1 MKIKY
6 LAIIFSILISIN
18 SFAKD
23 SSFIAGFEDIPIASN
38 MIQNSDNDISFNNE
52 ETRYIETSLIAKKK
66 TSFDSF
72 KRFYIETLPHL
83 GWKLHLNNKKSLIFY
98 RENDILE
105 FQKQSNTPL
114 KVNITLKN
122 RN

>member
-1 MKIKY
+1 MGVICLDNTQLSLVFGNQA
-6 LAIIFSILISIN
+6 LADL
-18 SFAKD
+18 
-23 SSFIAGFEDIPIASN
+23 SN
-38 MIQNSDNDISFNNE
+38 
-52 ETRYIETSLIAKKK
+52 RKAIEAEIDRL
-66 TSFDSF
+66 
-72 KRFYIETLPHL
+72 
-83 GWKLHLNNKKSLIFY
+83 Y

>member
-6 LAIIFSILISIN
+6 LVIIFSALISIN

-23 SSFIAGFEDIPIASN
+23 SGFIAGFEDIPIATN
-38 MIQNSDNDISFNNE
+38 MFQNQDNDISFNNE
-52 ETRYIETSLIAKKK
+52 ETGYIETSLIAKKK

-83 GWKLHLNNKKSLIFY
+83 GWKLHLNSKNILIFY